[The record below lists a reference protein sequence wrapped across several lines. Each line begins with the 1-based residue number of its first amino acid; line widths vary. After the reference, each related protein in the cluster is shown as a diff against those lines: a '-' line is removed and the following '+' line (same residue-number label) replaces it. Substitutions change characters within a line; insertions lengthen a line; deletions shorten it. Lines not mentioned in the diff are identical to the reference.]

1 MLVNGILTNAEAW
14 YGLTDSEIELL
25 EQVDEQF
32 LRIFLEVGKGCP
44 REMLYLETGAIP
56 LRFAIY
62 KRRLMFLH
70 YLLNEDEKSLIN
82 RFLKIQMENPSK
94 QDWIHSVEKD
104 LEFLDIFLSYDDI
117 KELSKFQ
124 FKTFL
129 DKATEAKALEYLN
142 NVKLKHSKVLHI
154 RHEEL
159 IMQPYLLP
167 KGAWDNQLS
176 KFLFQARSRML
187 DLRANFKQN
196 RIVWSVNLG
205 VEKKKVKNI
214 FFLVGKLQNAL

>member
-44 REMLYLETGAIP
+44 REMLYLEKGAIP
-56 LRFAIY
+56 LRFTIH

-104 LEFLDIFLSYDDI
+104 LEFLDIFLSY
-117 KELSKFQ
+117 EQSSPHQ
-124 FKTFL
+124 T
-129 DKATEAKALEYLN
+129 
-142 NVKLKHSKVLHI
+142 
-154 RHEEL
+154 
-159 IMQPYLLP
+159 
-167 KGAWDNQLS
+167 
-176 KFLFQARSRML
+176 
-187 DLRANFKQN
+187 
-196 RIVWSVNLG
+196 
-205 VEKKKVKNI
+205 
-214 FFLVGKLQNAL
+214 

>member
-56 LRFAIY
+56 LRFTIY
-62 KRRLMFLH
+62 KRILMFLY
-70 YLLNEDEKSLIN
+70 YLFNEDEKSLIN

-94 QDWIHSVEKD
+94 QDWIHSVETD

-124 FKTFL
+124 
-129 DKATEAKALEYLN
+129 
-142 NVKLKHSKVLHI
+142 LK
-154 RHEEL
+154 
-159 IMQPYLLP
+159 
-167 KGAWDNQLS
+167 
-176 KFLFQARSRML
+176 
-187 DLRANFKQN
+187 
-196 RIVWSVNLG
+196 
-205 VEKKKVKNI
+205 
-214 FFLVGKLQNAL
+214 